1 MVQTD
6 PKSSRSLDQNEYLQT
21 GINVNTNIHL
31 TALGCALGRMHAHNT
46 WNNAGSALLW
56 ACIAIVLRNNTC
68 SQSTVKK

>member
-31 TALGCALGRMHAHNT
+31 TALGCALGRMHSQHLEQCRLGAFVSMHCHCSSEQYML
-46 WNNAGSALLW
+46 AKAL
-56 ACIAIVLRNNTC
+56 
-68 SQSTVKK
+68 